1 MYNIYRNARRAAL
14 FFLFCLLTALV
25 GLPIRG
31 ALATAAH
38 ESAGFATVQAEQRAD
53 AAMPRSVATFA
64 TTWLLPT
71 PGAPQRKTGWR
82 AERSVWSAEKI

>member
-38 ESAGFATVQAEQRAD
+38 ESAGFATVHAD
-53 AAMPRSVATFA
+53 AAMPRSVAA
-64 TTWLLPT
+64 VLPAA
-71 PGAPQRKTGWR
+71 PGQNIPRGETYCGR
-82 AERSVWSAEKI
+82 

>member
-38 ESAGFATVQAEQRAD
+38 ESAGPAAD
-53 AAMPRSVATFA
+53 AALTRPVAA
-64 TTWLLPT
+64 VLPAA
-71 PGAPQRKTGWR
+71 PGQNIPCGETYCGR
-82 AERSVWSAEKI
+82 

>member
-38 ESAGFATVQAEQRAD
+38 ESAGLATVQAEQRAD
-53 AAMPRSVATFA
+53 AALTRPVAAVLPAAPGQNIPRGETYC
-64 TTWLLPT
+64 
-71 PGAPQRKTGWR
+71 GR
-82 AERSVWSAEKI
+82 